1 MEHINIELLI
11 SLVQKRKLLWC
22 PTDPGYSNKPLVEKS
37 WKQVAGVLRCMLL
50 FSLCFF
56 HGVVQERRQFGPIGW
71 NILYEFNETDL
82 SISLTQLRMF
92 LDEYEKVPYVALRY
106 LTGECNYGGRV
117 TDDWD
122 RRCLNTLLA
131 KFCTAQVLENERTD
145 TLLANTLKTQSSL
158 LIEYVILAQNTS
170 TGVFRETP
178 AELVISVSSNILKL
192 LPPEFDRDAALE
204 KYPTD
209 YHQSMNTVLVQEMV
223 PFNNLLIC
231 IRGRLQTARKAMQ
244 GLVAVS
250 PTVEEVVS
258 AILVGKIPSVW
269 AKRSYPSLKTLGSY
283 IADFIARLEFLQKW
297 YDEGPPATFWVSGFF
312 FTQAFLTGAQQNFAR
327 KYVIPIDLLVFD
339 NGIGKRAG
347 WDLQESI
354 PRVLFDT
361 ILLKPMKKDDFV
373 PRHTYRC
380 PVYKTAE
387 QRGTLSTTGH
397 STNFVI
403 ALLLNCDPN
412 VKPDHWVLRGAA
424 MLCQLS
430 H

>member
-1 MEHINIELLI
+1 
-11 SLVQKRKLLWC
+11 
-22 PTDPGYSNKPLVEKS
+22 
-37 WKQVAGVLRCMLL
+37 
-50 FSLCFF
+50 
-56 HGVVQERRQFGPIGW
+56 
-71 NILYEFNETDL
+71 
-82 SISLTQLRMF
+82 MF
-92 LDEYEKVPYVALRY
+92 LDEYEEVPYVALRY

-131 KFCTAQVLENERTD
+131 KFYTAQVLENERTD
-145 TLLANTLKTQSSL
+145 TLLANTLKT
-158 LIEYVILAQNTS
+158 QNTS

-244 GLVAVS
+244 GLVAMS

-258 AILVGKIPSVW
+258 AILVVKIPSVW

-339 NGIGKRAG
+339 NGIGKKAG

-361 ILLKPMKKDDFV
+361 VPYILLKPMKKDDFV

-387 QRGTLSTTGH
+387 RRGTLSTTGH